1 MITVKNVPNQDCI
14 ESLGHY
20 LKTES
25 RKITIHL
32 IGENDF
38 RNVDIDPGE
47 MKKSF
52 SSTKSDLT
60 LDFHGII
67 QYIQQSLDDFW
78 FWNNRESQTSS
89 VFKFYVLMEYLQMIQ
104 YRNPGFNP
112 DHQTI
117 IVYHLKDETT
127 HDIHCQ
133 IVGSLPVHPSHPDF
147 LESFKSSI
155 NTFFQCH

>member
-1 MITVKNVPNQDCI
+1 MITVKNISNQDCI
-14 ESLGHY
+14 ESLEHY

-32 IGENDF
+32 IGENDYG
-38 RNVDIDPGE
+38 NVDIDPVE

-52 SSTKSDLT
+52 PSIIPELI

-78 FWNNRESQTSS
+78 FWNNCETSS
-89 VFKFYVLMEYLQMIQ
+89 VFKFYVLMEYLQMIR

-112 DHQTI
+112 DHQTV

-133 IVGSLPVHPSHPDF
+133 IVGSSPFHPSHPDF
-147 LESFKSSI
+147 FKFFKSSV
-155 NTFFQCH
+155 NTFFQYH